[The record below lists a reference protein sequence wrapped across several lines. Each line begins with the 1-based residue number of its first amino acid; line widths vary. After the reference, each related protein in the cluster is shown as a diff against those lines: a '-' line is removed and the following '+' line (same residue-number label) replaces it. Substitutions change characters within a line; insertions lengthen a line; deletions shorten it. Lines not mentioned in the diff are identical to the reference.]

1 MLDQKLY
8 NVMQPLSNRVQQLA
22 RYVDQL
28 IHNVDKHEDQV
39 DVIEQALFGR
49 SRNEDYKQ
57 EESKQEE
64 ADSEDNGLKELS
76 NIREDYEMADGS
88 QMEQDDPKI
97 SCRATPKNLIDQI
110 FNKVNEF
117 QVQSS

>member
-1 MLDQKLY
+1 
-8 NVMQPLSNRVQQLA
+8 MQPLSNRVQQLA

-57 EESKQEE
+57 EESK
-64 ADSEDNGLKELS
+64 
-76 NIREDYEMADGS
+76 
-88 QMEQDDPKI
+88 
-97 SCRATPKNLIDQI
+97 
-110 FNKVNEF
+110 
-117 QVQSS
+117 